1 METDKPLSPMAFRF
15 VEEYLK
21 DSTSVGAGKKAAIRA
36 GYSID
41 TSKVA
46 ASRLLADPRV
56 VKLIEQSQKKGL
68 EICGITAAR
77 VMQELALVAFAKP
90 GDIIRTDADGE
101 ATVNL
106 LDLSKDSASGVEVNV
121 STITSGD
128 KKSRAVSVK
137 TIKPSDKIAALTTLA
152 KLGNMFPKQE
162 IEVSGKLSLADL
174 ISQSFDEDEKA
185 PVSQETIN

>member
-77 VMQELALVAFAKP
+77 VMQELALVAFSKP

-101 ATVNL
+101 ASINL

-174 ISQSFDEDEKA
+174 ISQSFEEDEK
-185 PVSQETIN
+185 PVSTQETIN